1 MGSWEQLGGGKVL
14 EERKGKNSVE
24 KVSYRVV
31 RIGWRKRNGLS
42 RIEAEIKMWGKE
54 T

>member
-1 MGSWEQLGGGKVL
+1 MKSGVGSNWE
-14 EERKGKNSVE
+14 EEKCQRKGKNSVE

-42 RIEAEIKMWGKE
+42 RREAEIKKWGKE